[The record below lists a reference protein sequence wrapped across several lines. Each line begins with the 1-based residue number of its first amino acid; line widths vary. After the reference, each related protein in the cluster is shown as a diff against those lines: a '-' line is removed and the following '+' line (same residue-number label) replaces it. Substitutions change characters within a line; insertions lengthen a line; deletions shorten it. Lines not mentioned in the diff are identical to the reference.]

1 MLRFRQA
8 VHNVVN
14 IGICG
19 QLYNQ
24 KEETPVHERVD
35 RLDMWI
41 AIRGMINQK
50 KIFLWIQET
59 VDREMREANRVGF
72 FCCRVCTI
80 TCV

>member
-1 MLRFRQA
+1 M
-8 VHNVVN
+8 
-14 IGICG
+14 
-19 QLYNQ
+19 
-24 KEETPVHERVD
+24 HERVD

-72 FCCRVCTI
+72 FCCRVRRI
-80 TCV
+80 TCVQWAVAGDGSVVKVVQ

>member
-1 MLRFRQA
+1 M
-8 VHNVVN
+8 N

-24 KEETPVHERVD
+24 NEETPVHERVD

-59 VDREMREANRVGF
+59 VDREMREGAVSKALKKRISKKE
-72 FCCRVCTI
+72 I
-80 TCV
+80 TLLRSKKDK